1 VRCPW
6 TSHTASFSIQSIFAQ
21 LKQPYLR
28 GHGFV
33 FHNLVTL
40 ASSRTPETLII
51 NADIFFPNKEIWLF
65 TEFHFNFK
73 YNVLFFSL
81 ILSLCKITR
90 YVKKKKIQ
98 VAGIRKHVLILQGDC

>member
-1 VRCPW
+1 MLTYFFQR
-6 TSHTASFSIQSIFAQ
+6 
-21 LKQPYLR
+21 
-28 GHGFV
+28 
-33 FHNLVTL
+33 NL
-40 ASSRTPETLII
+40 AM
-51 NADIFFPNKEIWLF
+51 FP
-65 TEFHFNFK
+65 EFHLNFK